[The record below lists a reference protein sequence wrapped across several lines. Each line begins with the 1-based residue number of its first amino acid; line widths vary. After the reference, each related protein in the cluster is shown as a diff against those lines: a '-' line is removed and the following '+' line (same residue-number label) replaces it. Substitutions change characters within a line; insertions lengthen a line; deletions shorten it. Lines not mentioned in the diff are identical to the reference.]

1 MKKRFGLYAI
11 IWTILLVLFNIITF
25 VPPQLEFQNKFSTS
39 FWIGYVF
46 ITLMFF
52 AQLICACVGLNVGST
67 KKLFYKVYMLVA
79 SYLGLAASF
88 LIGGVCI
95 FFNDITYWI
104 GTILCAIVFA
114 VTLIAVVV
122 ATIVF
127 GAVAKTDK
135 KNKAQTFFIK
145 SMTTNASTL
154 VAQAPSEE
162 AKAICS
168 KIYDAFRYSDPMNNE
183 ALGGIEEQITAKY
196 ALLAEAVSANDVHKA
211 SSLSNDLIALI
222 GDRNSR
228 CKLLK

>member
-11 IWTILLVLFNIITF
+11 IWTILLILFNIITF
-25 VPPQLEFQNKFSTS
+25 VPPQLDFQNKFSAS

-52 AQLICACVGLNVGST
+52 AQLICACVGLNVGTS

-88 LIGGVCI
+88 VIGGVCI

-114 VTLIAVVV
+114 VTLIAVIV

-127 GAVAKTDK
+127 GAVAKADK
-135 KNKAQTFFIK
+135 KNKSQTFFIK
-145 SMTTNASTL
+145 TMTANASTL
-154 VAQAPSEE
+154 MSQAASEE
-162 AKAICS
+162 AKAVCS
-168 KIYDAFRYSDPMNNE
+168 RIYDAFRYSDPMSNE
-183 ALGGIEEQITAKY
+183 ALGGIEEQITSKY
-196 ALLAEAVSANDVHKA
+196 ALLSEAVQANEVDNA
-211 SSLSNDLIALI
+211 SSIANELITLI